1 MKQPPNTIGQRIR
14 EHRLAI
20 GRKKYDQLAKKVPAK
35 TLKPPEDQYTQGDL
49 ARDADCA
56 ASQVS
61 EWESGKVIPGTLTL
75 GKLARALGVRLADLV
90 GE

>member
-1 MKQPPNTIGQRIR
+1 MKQNTIGQQIR

-20 GRKKYDQLAKKVPAK
+20 GQRYYDQLCKRVPAE

-90 GE
+90 GD

>member
-1 MKQPPNTIGQRIR
+1 MKQQFIGQRIR

-20 GRKKYDQLAKKVPAK
+20 GQKKYDQLAKKVPADA
-35 TLKPPEDQYTQGDL
+35 LKPPEDQYTQADL

-75 GKLARALGVRLADLV
+75 GKLARALGARLADLV